1 MPKESHLE
9 IKVGSFVVIALILLT
24 SFVFSI
30 SDSSIFE
37 HAKKVKVIFEF
48 ANGLKKSAPVRVAGV
63 EQGLVTDIKLFFDY
77 QDSKMK
83 AEVSLNVKRDTQIPS
98 DSVFMINQLGLL
110 GEKYVEIIPG
120 KETKVFIAEGQTV
133 IGKNPINQEVLSEK
147 IMLVANN
154 LEQTIAG
161 VNHIINDEENITSIR
176 QTFKNLSEVT
186 GGLKDII
193 VKVNSGQGTVGKLF
207 SDEQLYR
214 NVEGLTSDLKQ
225 NPWKLL
231 YRPKGAK

>member
-37 HAKKVKVIFEF
+37 HAKKIKVIFEF

-83 AEVSLNVKRDTQIPS
+83 AEVALNVKHDTQIPV

-120 KETKVFIAEGQTV
+120 KDTKEFVAEGQTV

-161 VNHIINDEENITSIR
+161 VNHIINDEENIASIR
-176 QTFKNLSEVT
+176 QTFKNLSDVT

-193 VKVNSGQGTVGKLF
+193 VKVNTGQGTVGKLL
-207 SDEQLYR
+207 SDDQLYK